1 MRSFAFPRKLG
12 GWAVLCLVGLL
23 FAAAP
28 QSAFAEK
35 AISADAKTVQ
45 AVFTAIDRNRFKDAL
60 KLIRLL
66 KNPDLVRALVW
77 SYLTAA
83 NTPATFKDLKPFLV
97 QYQGWPQ
104 RDAMLKRAE
113 ETMPSSLSATETLD
127 WFKTMGGPVST
138 LGKLRKAEAQLSLA
152 GKNKVAKP
160 QAIKDIRA
168 IWVAGNFTKSEEDH
182 VYRQYREFITDQDDL
197 DRLDRLIWEERAWPA
212 QRQMW
217 KVDKKTRKLAVARL
231 SLQQRKG
238 NVDKAIADVIKSAPE
253 LANDPGLVY
262 ERLRWRRRKGRSDE
276 AAEMFKDIHGDPIRP
291 DKWWKERAIV
301 ARNMLQDNQ
310 PKSAYAITSQHGL
323 SPDDA
328 AEYSDAEWI
337 SGWIA
342 LRFLKD
348 PTSAKKHFNNMLNA
362 VSYPISVA
370 RGAYWSARAASD
382 LGQKQQAQTML
393 NRAAEFSTTYYGQ
406 LARARLGQSIT
417 GPLSLPSPT
426 KTDTANFTAHPISKA
441 VVVLS
446 QLGLQ
451 DRMRTLVL
459 GLADSS
465 DTPGWKHLAAA
476 FASTHGR
483 PDLAVKIAKESEQA
497 GVPLGALGYP
507 RLTPPQPKS
516 GNTVET
522 PLVLAVIR
530 QESAFYAE
538 AQSHAGARGL
548 MQVMPA
554 TAQKVAKDNRIP
566 YSRDK
571 LLNDPHYNLIIGQ
584 VYLADMVE
592 QFKGSYPMALAAY
605 NAGPHRVKTWMRSF
619 GDPRNAE
626 VDIIDWVEM
635 IPYSETRNYVQRV
648 LENLGVYRA
657 TQTAQD
663 APSQDGAQRLAQQ
676 DTR

>member
-1 MRSFAFPRKLG
+1 
-12 GWAVLCLVGLL
+12 
-23 FAAAP
+23 
-28 QSAFAEK
+28 
-35 AISADAKTVQ
+35 
-45 AVFTAIDRNRFKDAL
+45 
-60 KLIRLL
+60 
-66 KNPDLVRALVW
+66 
-77 SYLTAA
+77 
-83 NTPATFKDLKPFLV
+83 
-97 QYQGWPQ
+97 
-104 RDAMLKRAE
+104 
-113 ETMPSSLSATETLD
+113 
-127 WFKTMGGPVST
+127 
-138 LGKLRKAEAQLSLA
+138 
-152 GKNKVAKP
+152 
-160 QAIKDIRA
+160 
-168 IWVAGNFTKSEEDH
+168 
-182 VYRQYREFITDQDDL
+182 
-197 DRLDRLIWEERAWPA
+197 
-212 QRQMW
+212 
-217 KVDKKTRKLAVARL
+217 
-231 SLQQRKG
+231 
-238 NVDKAIADVIKSAPE
+238 
-253 LANDPGLVY
+253 
-262 ERLRWRRRKGRSDE
+262 
-276 AAEMFKDIHGDPIRP
+276 
-291 DKWWKERAIV
+291 
-301 ARNMLQDNQ
+301 
-310 PKSAYAITSQHGL
+310 
-323 SPDDA
+323 
-328 AEYSDAEWI
+328 
-337 SGWIA
+337 
-342 LRFLKD
+342 
-348 PTSAKKHFNNMLNA
+348 MLNA

-382 LGQKQQAQTML
+382 LGQKQQAQTLL
-393 NRAAEFSTTYYGQ
+393 NRAAALSTTYYGQ

-426 KTDTANFTAHPISKA
+426 QADSAKFAAHPISKA

-497 GVPLGALGYP
+497 GVPLGVLGYP

-592 QFKGSYPMALAAY
+592 RFKGSYPMALAAY
-605 NAGPHRVKTWMRSF
+605 NAGPHRVNTWMRNF
-619 GDPRNAE
+619 GDPRNAQ

-657 TQTAQD
+657 TQTAHDVPAQD
-663 APSQDGAQRLAQQ
+663 ATQRLAQ